1 MSSDLSFST
10 DSAPEV
16 ERFDAGREFN
26 HGAFAV
32 LFGPMQQAPAD
43 DSAKVEVRLKGSLGL
58 LRYQAGGTHVIRGAS
73 QIARRTWN
81 GYMIQ
86 RQRCGLRCANPVKD
100 FHSRPGALIIGASEI
115 PWESWAEAHYDH
127 DVLIVPKALMDPH
140 LPATERPVVTMLARL
155 TGFEALAAEYF
166 DSLARQ
172 WDELDEKALEA
183 AAGVLCRL
191 IGVAL
196 GARAE
201 LAPEA
206 AAAGRLAAAKRHVEA
221 RLADP
226 RLNAARAAGALR
238 ISERTLEGE
247 FAQAGLS
254 FGAYVRR
261 RRLEE
266 CREAL
271 LVNPARSIADV
282 AFAWGFKSLSSFYR
296 AFVAEFG
303 ASPGDL
309 REQRA
314 PSEPAKRAGA
324 RSSAATRATARNFA
338 TKKIRVRRPT

>member
-10 DSAPEV
+10 DGAPEAA
-16 ERFDAGREFN
+16 RFDARRELN
-26 HGAFAV
+26 LGAFGV
-32 LFGPMQQAPAD
+32 LFEPLHTAPAG
-43 DSAKVEVRLKGSLGL
+43 DSARGEVRLKGSLGL
-58 LRYQAGGTHVIRGAS
+58 FRYQADGTHVLRGAS

-86 RQRCGLRCANPVKD
+86 RQRGGLRCANPVKD

-140 LPATERPVVTMLARL
+140 LPATGRPVVAMLARL

-206 AAAGRLAAAKRHVEA
+206 GAAGRLAAAKRHVEA
-221 RLADP
+221 RLGDW
-226 RLNAARAAGALR
+226 RLDAASAAAALR
-238 ISERTLEGE
+238 ISERTLEGV

-254 FGAYVRR
+254 FATYVRR

-271 LVNPARSIADV
+271 RVNPARSIADV
-282 AFAWGFKSLSSFYR
+282 AFAWGFNSLSSFYR

-303 ASPGDL
+303 VSPGDL
-309 REQRA
+309 REQRTQ
-314 PSEPAKRAGA
+314 SEPAKRAGA
-324 RSSAATRATARNFA
+324 PSSAAMRATAPKLRD
-338 TKKIRVRRPT
+338 KPSRVRRPA